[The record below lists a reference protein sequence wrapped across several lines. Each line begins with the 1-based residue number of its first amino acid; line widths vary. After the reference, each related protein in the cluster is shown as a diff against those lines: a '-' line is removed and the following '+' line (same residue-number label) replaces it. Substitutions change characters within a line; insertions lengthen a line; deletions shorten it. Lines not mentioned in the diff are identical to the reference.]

1 MYLSDVIVFIR
12 AGTYGTVF
20 KARHKLT
27 GQLVAIKKFKES
39 DEDEQVRK
47 TALREIRVLKQ
58 LRHDN
63 VVNLLEV
70 FRRKGKLYLVFE
82 HVERNILQDLESHPH
97 GLDAQDVRK
106 YTYQLFRALD
116 YCHSHQIIHRDIKP
130 ENLLISRH
138 GVVKLCDFGFAR
150 LMARPGS
157 KYTEYVATR
166 CARICI

>member
-1 MYLSDVIVFIR
+1 VDD

-20 KARHKLT
+20 KARHKIT

-97 GLDAQDVRK
+97 GLDSMDVKK
-106 YTYQLFRALD
+106 YIYQLFRALE

-130 ENLLISRH
+130 EVRCLVIPRQAFKPIQLVLIYND
-138 GVVKLCDFGFAR
+138 C
-150 LMARPGS
+150 
-157 KYTEYVATR
+157 
-166 CARICI
+166 RIC